1 MLGSWSR
8 LALASALVLSSMTA
22 LGPARAHAADALVLS
37 IGGDAPDELAREAR
51 EAAIAALTADGV
63 AVVPEAEVALRV
75 PPARLRALASLQDA
89 RVLAFELEARV
100 IVGVAVWM
108 REGSEPPAPDSV
120 VVSLLAGARSF
131 SATRAIS
138 EAGLAAAA
146 GEAMRDVRQQQTRA
160 MVIEGAGLGSEEPAP
175 EPDDDDEEDEDAAAG
190 AGGGTSA
197 PSTPRGDQTPGFDI
211 VGPTML
217 GAFGAAGIGLGV
229 YAVLDGTCELRGAS
243 GICLRGEDP
252 NVPLGVTFTIA
263 GALALAG
270 AVVWFVTGA
279 TVVDTTPIDIVLGPD
294 GGMISTRGSF

>member
-1 MLGSWSR
+1 MPTSGK
-8 LALASALVLSSMTA
+8 AAAITA
-22 LGPARAHAADALVLS
+22 L
-37 IGGDAPDELAREAR
+37 
-51 EAAIAALTADGV
+51 TTDGV
-63 AVVPEAEVALRV
+63 AVVPEAELALRV
-75 PPARLRALASLQDA
+75 PPARLRAMTSLEDA

-108 REGSEPPAPDSV
+108 RADADPPAAESV
-120 VVSLLAGARSF
+120 AVSVLAGARSF
-131 SATRAIS
+131 SATRAV
-138 EAGLAAAA
+138 ADGGVAAAA

-160 MVIEGAGLGSEEPAP
+160 MLIEGAGMGSGEPAAP
-175 EPDDDDEEDEDAAAG
+175 AEPEEDDQEEDDQE
-190 AGGGTSA
+190 TPA
-197 PSTPRGDQTPGFDI
+197 PPPPAPPGDRTPGFDI

-243 GICLRGEDP
+243 GICLRGDDP

-270 AVVWFVTGA
+270 AVVWFVTGS

-294 GGMISTRGSF
+294 GGTVSARGRF